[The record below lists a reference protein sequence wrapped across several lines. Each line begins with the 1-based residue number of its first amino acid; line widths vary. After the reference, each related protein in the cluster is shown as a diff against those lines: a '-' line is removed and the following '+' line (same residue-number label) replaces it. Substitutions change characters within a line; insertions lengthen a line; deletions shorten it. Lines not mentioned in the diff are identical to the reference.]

1 MRSKYYKEEENK
13 GFIKTH
19 YFRKIDTEKID
30 KKLICLENNF
40 NSDDVYLD
48 IVIHDKER
56 NNFDFFLMRITESS
70 SVNNSLDA
78 WNHIDVTNIYNYILY
93 DNKYCSDIINEKK
106 GYLILKLKYTNE
118 TNIITSYF
126 KVHCRNT
133 KWENDKKVWH
143 IPLFYIFE
151 MSKLTLFLG
160 GTVSDT
166 VLYYLCKLF
175 HHFSSIK
182 NVNSNVKINELSK
195 EQYIKTDEI
204 CDTTNKEKNNNDDD
218 NTDNYDNNNNNNNIA
233 VQVNCRKQD
242 EFYPSDNDI
251 LGNSSPNV
259 VLEKKNYN
267 NYKNVL
273 HYDKNIS
280 HGDNTV
286 KDEVNILNDVVHVNH
301 IQVQQKEGEDSCIDN
316 KKINNLQ
323 KNKYEHLNIIE
334 KDLVLKRNSDVSYKE
349 KKIRNDD
356 DRNCNT
362 DEDTHYGNNDDN
374 YYDDDNDDSCDNEN
388 GRCDNEN
395 GRCDNKN
402 GPCDNK
408 NGPCDNKNGP
418 CDNKNGPCDNKN
430 GPCDNKN
437 GPCDNKNC
445 PCDNKNG
452 PCDNKNG
459 PCDNKNDPCDNK
471 NGPCDNK
478 NGPCDNKN
486 GPCDN
491 KNDRYTNQE
500 NKILKDSVKNAQN
513 EITFNFDIFIK
524 ENKLNFIE
532 YIKNVRMFR
541 IEHIIINN
549 IVKGDSMYIKIIPY
563 NEDIVTKIKQ
573 TNFIQWNR
581 TENILLIKKSNFKNF
596 YTNIIKSFNFKL
608 CSYYDYFKLF
618 RQKLMENDSKSLKGN
633 FSITTNITINTEYLS
648 TKFNKRKMYFHNLK
662 DEIIEKSNVQ
672 KNSQK
677 KRKYKKGLGYE
688 STDSCNSDELSNN
701 VDSSYYEGRELVNKI
716 KLVGAANNYYKEV
729 IYNKLDKIK
738 HLRPPNYTYDPK
750 GLITKNGAGTKG
762 IEIFDMPSDINE
774 WNKIS
779 FCIVP
784 NEKKDI
790 DLYDPKILCS
800 LVSDVYLLKEKALD
814 IILKNYK
821 KWPEYTD
828 VFWNTVCSEN
838 EFIVCNKNFNTR
850 QKLAHDRLFNKQYF
864 YIFNMESIKHSNYYN
879 PLFLCKVLI
888 TLGEGIIVQHPYDS
902 EYIIISNSNDF
913 NAIQFYNYLHE
924 KKKKKKKLPLFVTP
938 KFIYDCILNY
948 SISYPSKNKNH
959 FAFSP

>member
-30 KKLICLENNF
+30 KKLISLENNF
-40 NSDDVYLD
+40 NGDDVYLD

-78 WNHIDVTNIYNYILY
+78 WNHIDITNIYNYILY

-118 TNIITSYF
+118 NNIITSYF

-182 NVNSNVKINELSK
+182 NVNSNAKMNELSK
-195 EQYIKTDEI
+195 DQLIKTDEI
-204 CDTTNKEKNNNDDD
+204 CDTTHKEKKNNDDD
-218 NTDNYDNNNNNNNIA
+218 NTENYHNNNNNNNNQNNNNNNNNNIA

-242 EFYPSDNDI
+242 KFYPSNNDVI
-251 LGNSSPNV
+251 RNSSPKV
-259 VLEKKNYN
+259 VFGNKNDN

-273 HYDKNIS
+273 HYDKNIP
-280 HGDNTV
+280 HGDNTM
-286 KDEVNILNDVVHVNH
+286 KDEVNILNHHVPVNH
-301 IQVQQKEGEDSCIDN
+301 LHTQQKQGEDSCIEN
-316 KKINNLQ
+316 NKINNLQ
-323 KNKYEHLNIIE
+323 KNKNEEINVIE
-334 KDLVLKRNSDVSYKE
+334 KDLTLKDNCDVLYKE

-356 DRNCNT
+356 DRNYNT
-362 DEDTHYGNNDDN
+362 DEDTHYDNNDDT
-374 YYDDDNDDSCDNEN
+374 YYDDDNDDSCDNKN
-388 GRCDNEN
+388 DDCV
-395 GRCDNKN
+395 NKN
-402 GPCDNK
+402 DDCVNKSDDCVNKSADCVNKSADCVNKSDDCVNKSDDYVNKGDDCVNKSDDCVNK
-408 NGPCDNKNGP
+408 NDHCVNKNDH
-418 CDNKNGPCDNKN
+418 CDDKNNI
-430 GPCDNKN
+430 
-437 GPCDNKNC
+437 
-445 PCDNKNG
+445 
-452 PCDNKNG
+452 
-459 PCDNKNDPCDNK
+459 CDNKNDHCDNI
-471 NGPCDNK
+471 
-478 NGPCDNKN
+478 
-486 GPCDN
+486 
-491 KNDRYTNQE
+491 NDGYTNQE
-500 NKILKDSVKNAQN
+500 NNASKDSNKNTTN
-513 EITFNFDIFIK
+513 EITFNLDIFIK

-549 IVKGDSMYIKIIPY
+549 IVKGDTMYIKLIPY

-596 YTNIIKSFNFKL
+596 YINIIKGFNFKL

-618 RQKLMENDSKSLKGN
+618 RQKIMENDCKSLKGN
-633 FSITTNITINTEYLS
+633 FSVTTNITLNTEYLS
-648 TKFNKRKMYFHNLK
+648 TKFNKRKMDFHNK
-662 DEIIEKSNVQ
+662 EEEITDKGNVRKHSKKKK
-672 KNSQK
+672 KNIN
-677 KRKYKKGLGYE
+677 GLGYE

-729 IYNKLDKIK
+729 IYNKLHKIK

-888 TLGEGIIVQHPYDS
+888 TLGEGILVQHPYDA
-902 EYIIISNSNDF
+902 EYIIITNSNDF

-959 FAFSP
+959 FAFSS

>member
-30 KKLICLENNF
+30 KKLISLENNF
-40 NSDDVYLD
+40 NGDDVYLD

-78 WNHIDVTNIYNYILY
+78 WNHIDITNIYNYILY

-118 TNIITSYF
+118 NNIITSYF

-182 NVNSNVKINELSK
+182 NVNSNVKMNELSK
-195 EQYIKTDEI
+195 DQLIKTDEI
-204 CDTTNKEKNNNDDD
+204 CDTTHKEKKNNDDD
-218 NTDNYDNNNNNNNIA
+218 NTDNYHNNKNNSNNNNNNNNNNNQNNNNNNNIA

-242 EFYPSDNDI
+242 KFYPSNNDVI
-251 LGNSSPNV
+251 RNSSPKIILENKNEEINV
-259 VLEKKNYN
+259 
-267 NYKNVL
+267 
-273 HYDKNIS
+273 
-280 HGDNTV
+280 
-286 KDEVNILNDVVHVNH
+286 
-301 IQVQQKEGEDSCIDN
+301 
-316 KKINNLQ
+316 
-323 KNKYEHLNIIE
+323 IE
-334 KDLVLKRNSDVSYKE
+334 KDLTLKDNGDVLYKE

-356 DRNCNT
+356 DRNYNT
-362 DEDTHYGNNDDN
+362 DEDTHYGNNDDT
-374 YYDDDNDDSCDNEN
+374 YYDDES
-388 GRCDNEN
+388 
-395 GRCDNKN
+395 
-402 GPCDNK
+402 
-408 NGPCDNKNGP
+408 
-418 CDNKNGPCDNKN
+418 
-430 GPCDNKN
+430 
-437 GPCDNKNC
+437 
-445 PCDNKNG
+445 
-452 PCDNKNG
+452 
-459 PCDNKNDPCDNK
+459 CDNKNDDSVNK
-471 NGPCDNK
+471 NNICVNK
-478 NGPCDNKN
+478 SDDSVNKSN
-486 GPCDN
+486 DCDN
-491 KNDRYTNQE
+491 KNDDGVNKNDHCDNKNDHCDNKNDHCDNINDHCDNKNDHCDNKNDHCDNKNDHCDNKNDHCDNKNDHCDNINDRHTNQE
-500 NKILKDSVKNAQN
+500 NNVSKDCNKNTTN
-513 EITFNFDIFIK
+513 EISFNLDIFIK

-549 IVKGDSMYIKIIPY
+549 IVKGDTMYIKIIPY

-596 YTNIIKSFNFKL
+596 YINIIKGFNFKL

-618 RQKLMENDSKSLKGN
+618 RQKIMENDSKSLKGN
-633 FSITTNITINTEYLS
+633 FSVTTNITINTEYLS
-648 TKFNKRKMYFHNLK
+648 KKFNKRKMDFHNIEEEITDKGNVLK
-662 DEIIEKSNVQ
+662 HS
-672 KNSQK
+672 K
-677 KRKYKKGLGYE
+677 KKKKYKNEFGYE

-729 IYNKLDKIK
+729 IYNKLHKIK

-888 TLGEGIIVQHPYDS
+888 TLGEGILVQHPYDA

-959 FAFSP
+959 FAFSS

>member
-30 KKLICLENNF
+30 KKLINLENNF
-40 NSDDVYLD
+40 NSEDVYLD

-70 SVNNSLDA
+70 SVNNSLDT
-78 WNHIDVTNIYNYILY
+78 WNHIDITNIYNYILY
-93 DNKYCSDIINEKK
+93 DNKYCSDILNEKK

-118 TNIITSYF
+118 NNIITSYF

-133 KWENDKKVWH
+133 KWDNDKKVWH

-160 GTVSDT
+160 GSVSDT

-182 NVNSNVKINELSK
+182 NVNANLKINELPK
-195 EQYIKTDEI
+195 EQFIKAEET
-204 CDTTNKEKNNNDDD
+204 CDTTNKEKNNNHDE
-218 NTDNYDNNNNNNNIA
+218 NTDANHNNNDHDNNID
-233 VQVNCRKQD
+233 VQVNCIKQD
-242 EFYPSDNDI
+242 GLYPNDI
-251 LGNSSPNV
+251 RNSSPKV
-259 VLEKKNYN
+259 VLEKKNDS
-267 NYKNVL
+267 NYKNGI
-273 HYDKNIS
+273 HYD
-280 HGDNTV
+280 NTI
-286 KDEVNILNDVVHVNH
+286 KSEVNNLNDVLRVNH
-301 IQVQQKEGEDSCIDN
+301 MHAQQKEGEQSWIEN
-316 KKINNLQ
+316 NRMNNLQ
-323 KNKYEHLNIIE
+323 NIKNEEINIIE
-334 KDLVLKRNSDVSYKE
+334 KDLALKRNSDVSYKE

-362 DEDTHYGNNDDN
+362 DDDTHYGYNDDN
-374 YYDDDNDDSCDNEN
+374 YYDYDDSCDNEN
-388 GRCDNEN
+388 GNSDNKNGNSDNKNYNCDNKN
-395 GRCDNKN
+395 YNCDNKN
-402 GPCDNK
+402 GNSDYKNYNCDNKNYNCDNKNYNCDNK
-408 NGPCDNKNGP
+408 NGNSDYKNYNCDNKNLS
-418 CDNKNGPCDNKN
+418 CNSNNVSCSM
-430 GPCDNKN
+430 
-437 GPCDNKNC
+437 
-445 PCDNKNG
+445 
-452 PCDNKNG
+452 
-459 PCDNKNDPCDNK
+459 
-471 NGPCDNK
+471 
-478 NGPCDNKN
+478 
-486 GPCDN
+486 
-491 KNDRYTNQE
+491 QE
-500 NKILKDSVKNAQN
+500 KKILKESDKNGEK

-524 ENKLNFIE
+524 DNKLNFID

-549 IVKGDSMYIKIIPY
+549 IVKGDTMHIKIIPY
-563 NEDIVTKIKQ
+563 NEEIVTKIKQ
-573 TNFIQWNR
+573 MNFIQWNR
-581 TENILLIKKSNFKNF
+581 TENILLIKKNNFKKF
-596 YTNIIKSFNFKL
+596 YMNIIKCFNFKL

-618 RQKLMENDSKSLKGN
+618 RQKIMENDSKSLKGN
-633 FSITTNITINTEYLS
+633 FSVTTNITINTEYLS
-648 TKFNKRKMYFHNLK
+648 NKFNKRKMNFHNI
-662 DEIIEKSNVQ
+662 EEENIEKTNIK
-672 KNSQK
+672 KNLK
-677 KRKYKKGLGYE
+677 KKKKYKSGLTGYE
-688 STDSCNSDELSNN
+688 STDSCNSDELSHN

-729 IYNKLDKIK
+729 IYNKLNKIK

-750 GLITKNGAGTKG
+750 GLITTNGAGTKG

-828 VFWNTVCSEN
+828 VFWNTICSEN
-838 EFIVCNKNFNTR
+838 EFIICNKNFNTR

-879 PLFLCKVLI
+879 PLFLCKALI
-888 TLGEGIIVQHPYDS
+888 TLGEGILVQHPYDA